1 MKKKKDKLQNA
12 GAFFLTLFNRT
23 PAASGLTQMK
33 KVWEVIKKIFIW
45 LGAVF
50 VAIFTVLFVKEM
62 PKQVR
67 HDDMED
73 DSDEI
78 NRKAA
83 AKRDE
88 AIARIE
94 RADARELAETYGSVC
109 DAIAD
114 GKERFRRRC
123 GQTDDWGSYG
133 NCRRRN

>member
-1 MKKKKDKLQNA
+1 MKKL
-12 GAFFLTLFNRT
+12 
-23 PAASGLTQMK
+23 
-33 KVWEVIKKIFIW
+33 WEVIKKIFIW

-50 VAIFTVLFVKEM
+50 VAIFTVLFIKERE
-62 PKQVR
+62 VVSTGSIT
-67 HDDMED
+67 EG

-78 NRKAA
+78 NSKAA

-94 RADARELAETYGSVC
+94 RADARTIAESYGSVC

-123 GQTDDWGSYG
+123 AGADD
-133 NCRRRN
+133 

>member
-1 MKKKKDKLQNA
+1 
-12 GAFFLTLFNRT
+12 
-23 PAASGLTQMK
+23 MK
-33 KVWEVIKKIFIW
+33 KVWEVIKKVFCW

-67 HDDMED
+67 HDEEGLKDD

-78 NRKAA
+78 NAKAA

-94 RADARELAETYGSVC
+94 RIDARTLAESYGPVC

-114 GKERFRRRC
+114 GKERFRKRVSTSSTTGRLA
-123 GQTDDWGSYG
+123 DD
-133 NCRRRN
+133 

>member
-1 MKKKKDKLQNA
+1 MKKL
-12 GAFFLTLFNRT
+12 
-23 PAASGLTQMK
+23 
-33 KVWEVIKKIFIW
+33 WEVIKKIFVW

-83 AKRDE
+83 SKRDE

-94 RADARELAETYGSVC
+94 RADARELAESYGSVC

-114 GKERFRRRC
+114 GKERFRKRC
-123 GQTDDWGSYG
+123 QRTDD
-133 NCRRRN
+133 

>member
-1 MKKKKDKLQNA
+1 MKKKKDKLKNA
-12 GAFFLTLFNRT
+12 GAFFLTLFNRI

-33 KVWEVIKKIFIW
+33 KLWEVIKKIFIW

-50 VAIFTVLFVKEM
+50 VAIFTVLFIKEM

-67 HDDMED
+67 HDED
-73 DSDEI
+73 GLKEDGSDEI

-94 RADARELAETYGSVC
+94 RADARELAESYGSVC

-123 GQTDDWGSYG
+123 QRADD
-133 NCRRRN
+133 

>member
-1 MKKKKDKLQNA
+1 MKKKKDKLKNA

-33 KVWEVIKKIFIW
+33 KLWKVIKKIFIW

-50 VAIFTVLFVKEM
+50 VAIFTVLFIKERE
-62 PKQVR
+62 VVSTGSTT
-67 HDDMED
+67 EG

-78 NRKAA
+78 NAKAA
-83 AKRDE
+83 TKRDE

-94 RADARELAETYGSVC
+94 RADARTLAESYGSVC
-109 DAIAD
+109 DAITD

-123 GQTDDWGSYG
+123 AGAHD
-133 NCRRRN
+133 

>member
-1 MKKKKDKLQNA
+1 MKKL
-12 GAFFLTLFNRT
+12 
-23 PAASGLTQMK
+23 
-33 KVWEVIKKIFIW
+33 WEVIKKIFVW

-50 VAIFTVLFVKEM
+50 VALFTVLFVKEM

-94 RADARELAETYGSVC
+94 RADARTLAESYGSVC

-123 GQTDDWGSYG
+123 QRADD
-133 NCRRRN
+133 

>member
-1 MKKKKDKLQNA
+1 MKKIL
-12 GAFFLTLFNRT
+12 
-23 PAASGLTQMK
+23 
-33 KVWEVIKKIFIW
+33 EVIKKIFIW

-67 HDDMED
+67 HDED
-73 DSDEI
+73 DSKEDADEI

-94 RADARELAETYGSVC
+94 RADARELAESYGPVC
-109 DAIAD
+109 DAIVD
-114 GKERFRRRC
+114 GRERFRRRC
-123 GQTDDWGSYG
+123 QRTD
-133 NCRRRN
+133 N

>member
-1 MKKKKDKLQNA
+1 MKKKKDKLKNA

-33 KVWEVIKKIFIW
+33 KLWEVIKKIFIW

-50 VAIFTVLFVKEM
+50 VAIFTVLFIKERE
-62 PKQVR
+62 VVSTGSTT
-67 HDDMED
+67 EG

-78 NRKAA
+78 NAKAA
-83 AKRDE
+83 TKRDE

-94 RADARELAETYGSVC
+94 RADARTLAESYGSVC

-123 GQTDDWGSYG
+123 QRTDD
-133 NCRRRN
+133 